1 MKKSIFKKALF
12 MLLVISVMF
21 NVDAQQ
27 VRTINN
33 LPFIQNNRIHNSN
46 PIPPKANSKF
56 RTIDGTFNNIS
67 SSSKIE
73 FGASEV
79 KLAREIP
86 AEYSDK

>member
-33 LPFIQNNRIHNSN
+33 LPFQIIESIIRIPFLPK
-46 PIPPKANSKF
+46 PILNL
-56 RTIDGTFNNIS
+56 
-67 SSSKIE
+67 E
-73 FGASEV
+73 Q
-79 KLAREIP
+79 
-86 AEYSDK
+86 